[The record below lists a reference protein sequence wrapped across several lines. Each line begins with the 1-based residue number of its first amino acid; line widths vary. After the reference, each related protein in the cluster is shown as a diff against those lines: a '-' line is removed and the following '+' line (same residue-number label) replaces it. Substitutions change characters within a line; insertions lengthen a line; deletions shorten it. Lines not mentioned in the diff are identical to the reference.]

1 MAADHGRPHR
11 GCRSAFDESNLSG
24 PRALGG
30 FLLGEFDALPLAQ
43 QLEHRSPHGA
53 TMEEM
58 LSSTL
63 IANEAEAFI
72 DEETCNRPGLH
83 TYPPLDEH
91 FGAKPTLRKALR

>member
-1 MAADHGRPHR
+1 MATDGSAAPGN
-11 GCRSAFDESNLSG
+11 RSAFDESHLTG
-24 PRALGG
+24 ARALGG
-30 FLLGEFDALPLAQ
+30 FLLGELDALPFAQ
-43 QLEHRSPHGA
+43 QLEHRPPNGA
-53 TMEEM
+53 PMEEM

-91 FGAKPTLRKALR
+91 FGAKPTLRKARG